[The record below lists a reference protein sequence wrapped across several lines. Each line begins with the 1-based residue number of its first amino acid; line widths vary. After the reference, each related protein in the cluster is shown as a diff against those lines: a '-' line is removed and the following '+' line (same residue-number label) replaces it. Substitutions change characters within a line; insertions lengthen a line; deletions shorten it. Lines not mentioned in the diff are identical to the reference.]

1 MSNLNRKLY
10 KLDLYDFSN
19 KLETTMD
26 YIDYMTERC
35 MSIFK
40 WNNLPDTIPQ
50 DVLELYLQGNGNCF
64 FTKVNDKY
72 YVFTGGLGGEPDYN
86 YRPTLYTVANPALNY
101 NESLKIGID
110 GVLIKNDTLLK
121 GLLPLHKRYATILAN
136 NEISLKIADI
146 NLRITSLIS
155 STDDN
160 TTKSAEKYLKDI
172 EDGKLGIIA
181 DDGFVDSIKAQPLAV
196 NERILTA
203 LIEYQQYVK
212 SSWFNELGLN
222 SNFNGMKKEAISD
235 SEQAMN
241 EDVLKPLIDTMLECR
256 QKACEEINAMF
267 DLNISVELNSS
278 WEDNQEELELE
289 HDVLEAEAEADNEET
304 ENTEDN
310 EVIETNKVESEDN
323 EDDREQID

>member
-10 KLDLYDFSN
+10 KLDLYDFKN
-19 KLETTMD
+19 KLETTCD
-26 YIDYMTERC
+26 YIDYMTTRC
-35 MSIFK
+35 MSMFK
-40 WNNLPDTIPQ
+40 WENLPETIPQ

-64 FTKVNDKY
+64 FTKVNDNF

-101 NESLKIGID
+101 NASLKIGED
-110 GVLIKNDTLLK
+110 GILIKNDPLIK

-136 NEISLKIADI
+136 NEISLHIADI
-146 NLRITSLIS
+146 NLRIAFLLS

-181 DDGFVDSIKAQPLAV
+181 DDGFVESIKAQPLAT

-256 QKACEEINAMF
+256 QKACEDINAMF
-267 DLNISVELNSS
+267 DLNISVSLDSS
-278 WEDNQEELELE
+278 WKDNQEELELE
-289 HDVLEAEAEADNEET
+289 HDILESEADNEET
-304 ENTEDN
+304 ETIDDN
-310 EVIETNKVESEDN
+310 EVIETDKVESEDN
-323 EDDREQID
+323 EDVREQIN

>member
-10 KLDLYDFSN
+10 KLDLYDFKN
-19 KLETTMD
+19 KLETTCD
-26 YIDYMTERC
+26 YIDYMTTRC
-35 MSIFK
+35 MSMFK
-40 WNNLPDTIPQ
+40 WENLPETIPQ

-64 FTKVNDKY
+64 FTKVNDNF

-101 NESLKIGID
+101 NASLKIGED
-110 GVLIKNDTLLK
+110 GILIKNDPLIK

-136 NEISLKIADI
+136 NEISLHIADI
-146 NLRITSLIS
+146 NLRIAFLLS

-181 DDGFVDSIKAQPLAV
+181 DDGFVESIKAQPLAA
-196 NERILTA
+196 NDRILTA

-267 DLNISVELNSS
+267 DLNISVSLDSS
-278 WEDNQEELELE
+278 WKDNQEELELE
-289 HDVLEAEAEADNEET
+289 HDVLESEADNEET
-304 ENTEDN
+304 ETIDDN
-310 EVIETNKVESEDN
+310 EVIETDKVESEDN
-323 EDDREQID
+323 KDDREQIN

>member
-1 MSNLNRKLY
+1 M
-10 KLDLYDFSN
+10 
-19 KLETTMD
+19 
-26 YIDYMTERC
+26 I
-35 MSIFK
+35 I
-40 WNNLPDTIPQ
+40 
-50 DVLELYLQGNGNCF
+50 
-64 FTKVNDKY
+64 TKVNDNLY
-72 YVFTGGLGGEPDYN
+72 AFTGGLGGEPDYN

-136 NEISLKIADI
+136 NEISLRIADI

-267 DLNISVELNSS
+267 DLNISVSLNSS

-289 HDVLEAEAEADNEET
+289 HDVLEAEADNEET
-304 ENTEDN
+304 DNTEDN
-310 EVIETNKVESEDN
+310 EVIETDNVESEVN

>member
-10 KLDLYDFSN
+10 KLDLYDFKN
-19 KLETTMD
+19 KLETTCD
-26 YIDYMTERC
+26 YIDYMTTRC
-35 MSIFK
+35 MSMFK
-40 WNNLPDTIPQ
+40 WENLPETIPQ
-50 DVLELYLQGNGNCF
+50 EVLELYLQGNGNCF
-64 FTKVNDKY
+64 FTKVNDNF

-101 NESLKIGID
+101 NASLKIGED
-110 GVLIKNDTLLK
+110 GILIKNDPLIK

-136 NEISLKIADI
+136 NEISLHIADI
-146 NLRITSLIS
+146 NLRMAFLLS

-181 DDGFVDSIKAQPLAV
+181 DDGFVESIKAQPLAT

-256 QKACEEINAMF
+256 QKACEDINAMF
-267 DLNISVELNSS
+267 DLNISVSLNSS
-278 WEDNQEELELE
+278 WKDNQDELELE
-289 HDVLEAEAEADNEET
+289 HDVLESEANNEET
-304 ENTEDN
+304 ETIDDN
-310 EVIETNKVESEDN
+310 EVIETDKVESEDN
-323 EDDREQID
+323 EDDGEQIN

>member
-10 KLDLYDFSN
+10 KLDLYDFKN
-19 KLETTMD
+19 KLETTCD
-26 YIDYMTERC
+26 YIDYMTTRC
-35 MSIFK
+35 MSMFK
-40 WNNLPDTIPQ
+40 WENLPETIPQ

-64 FTKVNDKY
+64 FTKVNDDF

-101 NESLKIGID
+101 NASLKIGED
-110 GVLIKNDTLLK
+110 GILIKNDPLIK

-136 NEISLKIADI
+136 NEISLHIADI
-146 NLRITSLIS
+146 NLRIAFLLS

-181 DDGFVDSIKAQPLAV
+181 DDGFVESIKAQPLAT

-256 QKACEEINAMF
+256 QKAC
-267 DLNISVELNSS
+267 
-278 WEDNQEELELE
+278 
-289 HDVLEAEAEADNEET
+289 
-304 ENTEDN
+304 
-310 EVIETNKVESEDN
+310 
-323 EDDREQID
+323 

>member
-136 NEISLKIADI
+136 NEISLRIADI

-203 LIEYQQYVK
+203 LLEYQQYVK

-267 DLNISVELNSS
+267 DLNISVSLNSS

-289 HDVLEAEAEADNEET
+289 HDVLEAEADNEET
-304 ENTEDN
+304 ENTEDS
-310 EVIETNKVESEDN
+310 EVTETDNVESEDK
-323 EDDREQID
+323 EDEREQID

>member
-35 MSIFK
+35 MAIFK

-136 NEISLKIADI
+136 NEISLRIADI

-172 EDGKLGIIA
+172 EDGKPGIIA
-181 DDGFVDSIKAQPLAV
+181 DDGCVDSIKAQPVAV

-256 QKACEEINAMF
+256 QKDCEEINAMF
-267 DLNISVELNSS
+267 DLNISVSLNSS
-278 WEDNQEELELE
+278 WKDNQEELELE
-289 HDVLEAEAEADNEET
+289 HDVLESEANNEET
-304 ENTEDN
+304 ETIDDN
-310 EVIETNKVESEDN
+310 ESIETDKVESEDN
-323 EDDREQID
+323 EDDGKQID

>member
-10 KLDLYDFSN
+10 KLDLYDFKN
-19 KLETTMD
+19 KLETTCD
-26 YIDYMTERC
+26 YIDYMTTRC
-35 MSIFK
+35 MSMFK
-40 WNNLPDTIPQ
+40 WENLPETIPQ
-50 DVLELYLQGNGNCF
+50 EVLELYLQGNGNCF
-64 FTKVNDKY
+64 FTKVNDNF

-101 NESLKIGID
+101 NASLKIGED
-110 GVLIKNDTLLK
+110 GILIKNDPLIK

-136 NEISLKIADI
+136 NEISLHIADI
-146 NLRITSLIS
+146 NLRIAFLLS

-181 DDGFVDSIKAQPLAV
+181 DDGFVESIKAQPLAT

-256 QKACEEINAMF
+256 QKACEDINAMF
-267 DLNISVELNSS
+267 DLNISVSLDSS
-278 WEDNQEELELE
+278 WKDNQEELELE
-289 HDVLEAEAEADNEET
+289 HDILESEADNEET
-304 ENTEDN
+304 ETIDDN
-310 EVIETNKVESEDN
+310 EVIETDKVESEDN
-323 EDDREQID
+323 EDVREQIN

>member
-10 KLDLYDFSN
+10 KLDLYDFKN
-19 KLETTMD
+19 KLETTCD
-26 YIDYMTERC
+26 YIDYMTTRC
-35 MSIFK
+35 MSMFK
-40 WNNLPDTIPQ
+40 WENLPETIPQ
-50 DVLELYLQGNGNCF
+50 EVLELYLQGNGNCF
-64 FTKVNDKY
+64 FTKVNDNF

-101 NESLKIGID
+101 NASLKIGED
-110 GVLIKNDTLLK
+110 GILIKNDPLIK

-136 NEISLKIADI
+136 NEISLHIADI
-146 NLRITSLIS
+146 NLRMAFLLS

-181 DDGFVDSIKAQPLAV
+181 DDGFVESIKAQPLAT

-267 DLNISVELNSS
+267 DLNISVSLDSS
-278 WEDNQEELELE
+278 WKDNQDELELE
-289 HDVLEAEAEADNEET
+289 HDVLESEADNEET
-304 ENTEDN
+304 ETIDDN
-310 EVIETNKVESEDN
+310 EAIETDKVESEDN
-323 EDDREQID
+323 EDDREQIN

>member
-136 NEISLKIADI
+136 NEISLRIADI

-172 EDGKLGIIA
+172 EDGKLGIIS
-181 DDGFVDSIKAQPLAV
+181 DDGFVDSIKAQPLAG

-267 DLNISVELNSS
+267 DLNISVSLNSS

-289 HDVLEAEAEADNEET
+289 HDVLEAEADNEET
-304 ENTEDN
+304 ENTEDS
-310 EVIETNKVESEDN
+310 EVIETDNVESEDN

>member
-10 KLDLYDFSN
+10 KIDLYDFSN
-19 KLETTMD
+19 KLETACD
-26 YIDYMTERC
+26 YIDYMTTRC

-64 FTKVNDKY
+64 FTQVEDKFY
-72 YVFTGGLGGEPDYN
+72 AFTGGLGGEPDYN

-101 NESLKIGID
+101 NASLKIGID
-110 GVLIKNDTLLK
+110 GVLIKNDPLIK

-160 TTKSAEKYLKDI
+160 TTKSADKYLKDI

-181 DDGFVDSIKAQPLAV
+181 DDGFVESIKAQPLAV

-203 LIEYQQYVK
+203 LTEYQQYVK

-222 SNFNGMKKEAISD
+222 SNFNGMKKEAISE

-256 QKACEEINAMF
+256 QKACEEINAMYG
-267 DLNISVELNSS
+267 LNISVELNSS
-278 WEDNQEELELE
+278 WKDNETELELE
-289 HDVLEAEAEADNEET
+289 HDVLESEVDNT
-304 ENTEDN
+304 ESDSTEDN
-310 EVIETNKVESEDN
+310 EVTETDIEESEVI
-323 EDDREQID
+323 EDGREQTD

>member
-10 KLDLYDFSN
+10 KIDLYDFSN

-26 YIDYMTERC
+26 YIDYMTIRT
-35 MSIFK
+35 MSMFK
-40 WNNLPDTIPQ
+40 WENLPDTIPQ
-50 DVLELYLQGNGNCF
+50 DVMELYLQGNGNCF
-64 FTKVNDKY
+64 FTQVEDKFY
-72 YVFTGGLGGEPDYN
+72 AFTGGLGGEPDYN
-86 YRPTLYTVANPALNY
+86 YRPTLYTIANPALNY
-101 NESLKIGID
+101 NASLKIGID
-110 GVLIKNDTLLK
+110 GVLIKNDPLIK

-136 NEISLKIADI
+136 NEISLKIADT

-181 DDGFVDSIKAQPLAV
+181 DDGFVESIKAQPLAV

-203 LIEYQQYVK
+203 LTEYQQYVK

-222 SNFNGMKKEAISD
+222 SNFNGMKKEAISE

-256 QKACEEINAMF
+256 QKACEEINAMYG
-267 DLNISVELNSS
+267 LNISVSLNSS
-278 WEDNQEELELE
+278 WKDNQEELELE
-289 HDVLEAEAEADNEET
+289 HDVLESEAEADN
-304 ENTEDN
+304 NTEEN
-310 EVIETNKVESEDN
+310 EVAETDIEESEVN
-323 EDDREQID
+323 NNDREQTD

>member
-10 KLDLYDFSN
+10 KLDLYDFKN
-19 KLETTMD
+19 KLETTCD
-26 YIDYMTERC
+26 YIDYMTTRC
-35 MSIFK
+35 MSMFK
-40 WNNLPDTIPQ
+40 WENLPETIPQ

-64 FTKVNDKY
+64 FTKVNDDF

-101 NESLKIGID
+101 NASLKIGED
-110 GVLIKNDTLLK
+110 GILIKNDPLIK

-136 NEISLKIADI
+136 NEISLHIADI
-146 NLRITSLIS
+146 NLRIAFLLS

-181 DDGFVDSIKAQPLAV
+181 DDGFVESIKAQPLAT

-256 QKACEEINAMF
+256 QKACEDINAMF
-267 DLNISVELNSS
+267 DLNISVSLDSS
-278 WEDNQEELELE
+278 WKDNQDELELE
-289 HDVLEAEAEADNEET
+289 HDILESEADNEET
-304 ENTEDN
+304 ETIDDN
-310 EVIETNKVESEDN
+310 EVIETDKVESEDN
-323 EDDREQID
+323 EDVREQIN

>member
-136 NEISLKIADI
+136 NEISLRIADI

-267 DLNISVELNSS
+267 DLNISVSLNSS

-289 HDVLEAEAEADNEET
+289 HDVLEAEADNVET
-304 ENTEDN
+304 ENTEDS
-310 EVIETNKVESEDN
+310 EVTETDNVESEDK
-323 EDDREQID
+323 EDEREQID

>member
-136 NEISLKIADI
+136 NEISLRIADI

-203 LIEYQQYVK
+203 LLEYQQYVK

-267 DLNISVELNSS
+267 DLNISVSLNSS

-289 HDVLEAEAEADNEET
+289 HDVLEAEADNEET
-304 ENTEDN
+304 ENTEDS
-310 EVIETNKVESEDN
+310 EVTETDNVESEDN

>member
-101 NESLKIGID
+101 NDSLKIGID

-136 NEISLKIADI
+136 NEISLRIADI

-256 QKACEEINAMF
+256 QKACEEINSMF
-267 DLNISVELNSS
+267 ELNISVSLNSS

-289 HDVLEAEAEADNEET
+289 HDVLEAEADNEET

-310 EVIETNKVESEDN
+310 EVIETDNIESEDN

>member
-10 KLDLYDFSN
+10 KLDLYDFKN
-19 KLETTMD
+19 KLETTCD
-26 YIDYMTERC
+26 YIDYMTTRC
-35 MSIFK
+35 MSMFK
-40 WNNLPDTIPQ
+40 WENLPETIPQ
-50 DVLELYLQGNGNCF
+50 EVLELYLQGNGNCF
-64 FTKVNDKY
+64 FTKVNDNF

-101 NESLKIGID
+101 NASLKIGED
-110 GVLIKNDTLLK
+110 GILIKNDPLIK

-136 NEISLKIADI
+136 NEISLHIADI
-146 NLRITSLIS
+146 NLRMAFLLS

-160 TTKSAEKYLKDI
+160 TQKSAEKYLKDI

-181 DDGFVDSIKAQPLAV
+181 DDGFVESIKAQPLAS

-256 QKACEEINAMF
+256 QKACEDINAMY
-267 DLNISVELNSS
+267 DLNISVSLNSS
-278 WEDNQEELELE
+278 WKDNQEELELE
-289 HDVLEAEAEADNEET
+289 HDVLESEADNEET
-304 ENTEDN
+304 ETIDDN
-310 EVIETNKVESEDN
+310 EVIETNKVESEDS

>member
-10 KLDLYDFSN
+10 KLDLYDFKN
-19 KLETTMD
+19 KLETTCD
-26 YIDYMTERC
+26 YIDYMTTRC
-35 MSIFK
+35 MSMFK
-40 WNNLPDTIPQ
+40 WENLPETIPQ

-64 FTKVNDKY
+64 FTKVNDDF

-101 NESLKIGID
+101 NASLKIGED
-110 GVLIKNDTLLK
+110 GILIKNDPLIK

-136 NEISLKIADI
+136 NEISLHIADI
-146 NLRITSLIS
+146 NLRIAFLLS

-181 DDGFVDSIKAQPLAV
+181 DDGFVESIKAQPLAA

-267 DLNISVELNSS
+267 DLNISVSLNSS
-278 WEDNQEELELE
+278 WKDNQEELELE
-289 HDVLEAEAEADNEET
+289 HDVLESEADDEET
-304 ENTEDN
+304 ETIDDN
-310 EVIETNKVESEDN
+310 EVIETDKVESEDN
-323 EDDREQID
+323 EDGREQIN

>member
-10 KLDLYDFSN
+10 KLDLYDFKN
-19 KLETTMD
+19 KLETTCD
-26 YIDYMTERC
+26 YIDYMTTRC
-35 MSIFK
+35 MSMFK
-40 WNNLPDTIPQ
+40 WENLPETIPQ

-64 FTKVNDKY
+64 FTKVNDNF

-101 NESLKIGID
+101 NASLKIGED
-110 GVLIKNDTLLK
+110 GILIKNDPLIK

-136 NEISLKIADI
+136 NEISLHIADI
-146 NLRITSLIS
+146 NLRIAFLLS

-181 DDGFVDSIKAQPLAV
+181 DDGFVESIKAQPLAT

-256 QKACEEINAMF
+256 QKACEDINAMF
-267 DLNISVELNSS
+267 DLNISVSLDSS
-278 WEDNQEELELE
+278 WKDNQEELELE
-289 HDVLEAEAEADNEET
+289 HDILESEADNEET
-304 ENTEDN
+304 ETIDDN
-310 EVIETNKVESEDN
+310 EVIETDKVESEDN
-323 EDDREQID
+323 EDDGEQIN

>member
-136 NEISLKIADI
+136 NEISLRIADI

-267 DLNISVELNSS
+267 DLNISVSLNSS

-289 HDVLEAEAEADNEET
+289 HDVLEAETNNEET

-310 EVIETNKVESEDN
+310 EVTETDNIESEVK
-323 EDDREQID
+323 EDEREQID

>member
-136 NEISLKIADI
+136 NEICLRIADI

-267 DLNISVELNSS
+267 DLNISVSLNSS

-289 HDVLEAEAEADNEET
+289 HDVLEAEADNEET

-310 EVIETNKVESEDN
+310 EVIETDNIESEDN
-323 EDDREQID
+323 EDDREQIV

>member
-101 NESLKIGID
+101 NESLKIGVD

-136 NEISLKIADI
+136 NEISLRIADI

-160 TTKSAEKYLKDI
+160 TTKSAEKYLNDI

-256 QKACEEINAMF
+256 QKACEEINSMY
-267 DLNISVELNSS
+267 DLNISVNLNSS
-278 WEDNQEELELE
+278 WKDNQDELDLEHDILESEVEELE
-289 HDVLEAEAEADNEET
+289 T
-304 ENTEDN
+304 NTETDPEN
-310 EVIETNKVESEDN
+310 LESEVNKDGI
-323 EDDREQID
+323 EQID

>member
-64 FTKVNDKY
+64 FTKVNNKY

-121 GLLPLHKRYATILAN
+121 GLLPLHKRYATVLAN

-256 QKACEEINAMF
+256 QKACEEINTMF

-278 WEDNQEELELE
+278 WKDNQEELELE
-289 HDVLEAEAEADNEET
+289 HDVLESESDNEET

-310 EVIETNKVESEDN
+310 EVIETDNVESEDN

>member
-19 KLETTMD
+19 KLETAMD

-289 HDVLEAEAEADNEET
+289 HDVLEAEADNEET
-304 ENTEDN
+304 DNTEDN
-310 EVIETNKVESEDN
+310 EVIETDNVESEDN

>member
-10 KLDLYDFSN
+10 KLDLYDFKN
-19 KLETTMD
+19 KLETTCD
-26 YIDYMTERC
+26 YIDYMTTRC
-35 MSIFK
+35 MSMFK
-40 WNNLPDTIPQ
+40 WENLPETIPQ
-50 DVLELYLQGNGNCF
+50 EVLELYLQGNGNCF
-64 FTKVNDKY
+64 FTKVNGNF

-101 NESLKIGID
+101 NASLKIGED
-110 GVLIKNDTLLK
+110 GILIKNDPLIK

-136 NEISLKIADI
+136 NEISLHIADI
-146 NLRITSLIS
+146 NLRIAFLLS

-181 DDGFVDSIKAQPLAV
+181 DDGFVESIKAQPLAT

-256 QKACEEINAMF
+256 QKACEDINAMF
-267 DLNISVELNSS
+267 DLNISVSLDSS
-278 WEDNQEELELE
+278 WKDNQEELELE
-289 HDVLEAEAEADNEET
+289 HDILESEADNEET
-304 ENTEDN
+304 ETIDDN
-310 EVIETNKVESEDN
+310 EVIETDKVESEDN
-323 EDDREQID
+323 EDVREQIN

>member
-10 KLDLYDFSN
+10 KLDLYDFKN
-19 KLETTMD
+19 KLETTCD
-26 YIDYMTERC
+26 YIDYMTTRC
-35 MSIFK
+35 MSMFK
-40 WNNLPDTIPQ
+40 WENLPETIPQ

-64 FTKVNDKY
+64 FTKVNGNF

-101 NESLKIGID
+101 NASLKIGED
-110 GVLIKNDTLLK
+110 GILIKNDPLIK

-136 NEISLKIADI
+136 NEISLHIADI
-146 NLRITSLIS
+146 NLRIAFLLS

-181 DDGFVDSIKAQPLAV
+181 DDGFVESIKAQPLAT

-256 QKACEEINAMF
+256 QKACEDINAMF
-267 DLNISVELNSS
+267 DLNISVSLDSS
-278 WEDNQEELELE
+278 WKDNQEELELE
-289 HDVLEAEAEADNEET
+289 HDILESEADNEET
-304 ENTEDN
+304 ETIDDN
-310 EVIETNKVESEDN
+310 EVIETDKVESEDN
-323 EDDREQID
+323 EDVREQIN

>member
-136 NEISLKIADI
+136 NEISLRIADI

-278 WEDNQEELELE
+278 WKDNQQELELE
-289 HDVLEAEAEADNEET
+289 HEVLEAEADNEET

-310 EVIETNKVESEDN
+310 EVIETDNVESEDN
-323 EDDREQID
+323 EDDREQIN

>member
-267 DLNISVELNSS
+267 NLNISVELNSS

-289 HDVLEAEAEADNEET
+289 HDVLEAEADNEET

-310 EVIETNKVESEDN
+310 EVIETDNVESEDY

>member
-10 KLDLYDFSN
+10 KIDLYDFSN

-289 HDVLEAEAEADNEET
+289 HDVLEAEADNEET

-310 EVIETNKVESEDN
+310 EVIETDNIESEDN
-323 EDDREQID
+323 EDDREQIV

>member
-1 MSNLNRKLY
+1 MWNLNRKLY
-10 KLDLYDFSN
+10 KLDLYDFKN
-19 KLETTMD
+19 KLETTCD
-26 YIDYMTERC
+26 YIDYMTTRC
-35 MSIFK
+35 MSMFK
-40 WNNLPDTIPQ
+40 WENLPDTIPQ
-50 DVLELYLQGNGNCF
+50 DILELYLQGNGNCF
-64 FTKVNDKY
+64 FTKVNDNF

-101 NESLKIGID
+101 NASLKIGED
-110 GVLIKNDTLLK
+110 GVLIKNDPLIK

-136 NEISLKIADI
+136 NEISLHIADI
-146 NLRITSLIS
+146 NLRIAFLLS

-181 DDGFVDSIKAQPLAV
+181 DDGFVESIKAQPLAA

-256 QKACEEINAMF
+256 QKACEDINAMF
-267 DLNISVELNSS
+267 DLNISVSLNSS
-278 WEDNQEELELE
+278 WKDNQDELELE
-289 HDVLEAEAEADNEET
+289 HDVLEAEADNEET
-304 ENTEDN
+304 ETIDDN
-310 EVIETNKVESEDN
+310 EVIETDKVESEDN
-323 EDDREQID
+323 EDDREQIN

>member
-10 KLDLYDFSN
+10 KLDLYDFKN
-19 KLETTMD
+19 KLETTCD
-26 YIDYMTERC
+26 YIDYMTTRC
-35 MSIFK
+35 MSMFK
-40 WNNLPDTIPQ
+40 WENLPETIPQ
-50 DVLELYLQGNGNCF
+50 EVLELYLQGNGNCF
-64 FTKVNDKY
+64 FTKVNDNF

-101 NESLKIGID
+101 NASLKIGED
-110 GVLIKNDTLLK
+110 GILIKNDPLIK

-136 NEISLKIADI
+136 NEISLHIADI
-146 NLRITSLIS
+146 NLRMAFLLS

-160 TTKSAEKYLKDI
+160 TQKSAEKYLKDI

-181 DDGFVDSIKAQPLAV
+181 DDGFVESIKAQPLAT

-256 QKACEEINAMF
+256 QKACEDINAMY
-267 DLNISVELNSS
+267 DLNISVSLNSS
-278 WEDNQEELELE
+278 WKDNQEELELE
-289 HDVLEAEAEADNEET
+289 HDVLESEADNEET
-304 ENTEDN
+304 ETIDDN
-310 EVIETNKVESEDN
+310 EVIETNKVESEDS
-323 EDDREQID
+323 EDDREQIG

>member
-10 KLDLYDFSN
+10 KLDLYDFKN
-19 KLETTMD
+19 KLETTCD
-26 YIDYMTERC
+26 YIDYMTTRC
-35 MSIFK
+35 MSMFK
-40 WNNLPDTIPQ
+40 WENLPETIPQ

-64 FTKVNDKY
+64 FTKVNDNF

-101 NESLKIGID
+101 NASLKIGED
-110 GVLIKNDTLLK
+110 GILIKNDPLIK

-136 NEISLKIADI
+136 NEISLHIADI
-146 NLRITSLIS
+146 NLRIAFLLS

-181 DDGFVDSIKAQPLAV
+181 DDGFVESIKAQPLAT

-256 QKACEEINAMF
+256 QKACEDINAMF
-267 DLNISVELNSS
+267 DLNISVSLDSS
-278 WEDNQEELELE
+278 WKDNQDELELE
-289 HDVLEAEAEADNEET
+289 HDILESEADNEET
-304 ENTEDN
+304 ETIDDN
-310 EVIETNKVESEDN
+310 EVIETDKVESEDN
-323 EDDREQID
+323 EDVREQIN

>member
-1 MSNLNRKLY
+1 MSNINRKLY
-10 KLDLYDFSN
+10 KLDLYDFSY

-289 HDVLEAEAEADNEET
+289 HDVLEAEADNEET
-304 ENTEDN
+304 ENIEDN
-310 EVIETNKVESEDN
+310 EVIETDNVESEDN

>member
-136 NEISLKIADI
+136 NEISLRIADI

-172 EDGKLGIIA
+172 EDGKLGIIS
-181 DDGFVDSIKAQPLAV
+181 DDGFVDSIKAQPLAG

-267 DLNISVELNSS
+267 DLNISVSLNSS

-289 HDVLEAEAEADNEET
+289 HEVLEAEADNEET
-304 ENTEDN
+304 ENTEDS
-310 EVIETNKVESEDN
+310 EVTETDNIESEDN

>member
-1 MSNLNRKLY
+1 MSNINRKLY
-10 KLDLYDFSN
+10 KLDLYDFSY

-289 HDVLEAEAEADNEET
+289 HDALEAEADNEET
-304 ENTEDN
+304 ENIEDN
-310 EVIETNKVESEDN
+310 EVIETDNVESEDN

>member
-10 KLDLYDFSN
+10 KLDLYDFKN
-19 KLETTMD
+19 KLETTCD
-26 YIDYMTERC
+26 YIDYMTTRC
-35 MSIFK
+35 MSMFK
-40 WNNLPDTIPQ
+40 WENLPETIPQ
-50 DVLELYLQGNGNCF
+50 EVLELYLQGNGNCF
-64 FTKVNDKY
+64 FTKVNDNF

-101 NESLKIGID
+101 NASLKIGED
-110 GVLIKNDTLLK
+110 GILIKNDPLIK

-136 NEISLKIADI
+136 NEISLHIADI
-146 NLRITSLIS
+146 NLRMAFLLS

-181 DDGFVDSIKAQPLAV
+181 DDGFVESIKAQPLAT

-256 QKACEEINAMF
+256 QKACEAINAMF
-267 DLNISVELNSS
+267 DLNISVSLNSS
-278 WEDNQEELELE
+278 WKDNQDELELE
-289 HDVLEAEAEADNEET
+289 HDVLESEANNEET
-304 ENTEDN
+304 ETIDDN
-310 EVIETNKVESEDN
+310 EVIETDKVESEDN
-323 EDDREQID
+323 EDDGEQIN